1 MMANEDEVARQAVL
15 MTNHNSAVKKL
26 NYLLKKQQQS
36 VLISVEEK
44 QVQQMIDKTKPL
56 LRAIIEFM
64 YKKNLSEKKDSVG
77 DRIMQKLIELQ
88 D

>member
-56 LRAIIEFM
+56 LRAILEFM
-64 YKKNLSEKKDSVG
+64 YKKN
-77 DRIMQKLIELQ
+77 
-88 D
+88 

>member
-56 LRAIIEFM
+56 LRTILEFM
-64 YKKNLSEKKDSVG
+64 YKKK
-77 DRIMQKLIELQ
+77 
-88 D
+88 

>member
-1 MMANEDEVARQAVL
+1 
-15 MTNHNSAVKKL
+15 
-26 NYLLKKQQQS
+26 
-36 VLISVEEK
+36 LISVEEK

>member
-15 MTNHNSAVKKL
+15 MANHNSAVKKL

-56 LRAIIEFM
+56 LGAIIEFM
-64 YKKNLSEKKDSVG
+64 YNKN
-77 DRIMQKLIELQ
+77 
-88 D
+88 